1 MANGEWSSESAEHP
15 VLLGVDGGGTYT
27 RVVCTDLVGHILAQA
42 QRGGANP
49 SKNADA
55 EQNVQGALVEALE
68 KANCAPAQIAG
79 LVAGIAGLDEAADME
94 WAERFTTLAGMS
106 GKPVCVNDAVIAW
119 AGALGLQPGI
129 IVIAGTGCILFG
141 VTENGRQIRNYDFHH
156 YANATARDL
165 TFKAVFRFLAG
176 EDQEADQPL
185 VAQLLKH
192 FGVENR
198 RALALHAAQN
208 DLRDRRELM
217 RLYGDA
223 APLITQAAEQG
234 FPLATTVCDQAA
246 RELTQ
251 GVRLLGS
258 LFERDSVPC
267 ALIGSVAQST
277 PIRERLTTTLTTS
290 HNHRYQVR
298 TALLPPEAGAILLAR
313 QQLGKPVTPEL
324 IANLQILS

>member
-1 MANGEWSSESAEHP
+1 MASGELSLQSTDHP

-27 RVVCTDLVGHILAQA
+27 RVVCTDLEGHILAQS

-55 EQNVQGALVEALE
+55 EQNVQGALGEALE
-68 KANCAPAQIAG
+68 KANLSPAQIAG
-79 LVAGIAGLDEAADME
+79 LVAGIAGLDEPADME

-106 GKPVCVNDAVIAW
+106 IKPVCVNDAVIAW

-141 VTENGRQIRNYDFHH
+141 VTESGRQIRNYDFHH

-165 TFKAVFRFLAG
+165 TFNAVFRFLAG
-176 EDQEADQPL
+176 EEQEADQPFI
-185 VAQLLKH
+185 AQLLKH
-192 FGVENR
+192 FGIENR
-198 RALALHAAQN
+198 RSLALHAAQN

-234 FPLATTVCDQAA
+234 LPLATAVCDQAA
-246 RELTQ
+246 RELAQ
-251 GVRLLGS
+251 GVRLLSS
-258 LFERDSVPC
+258 LFESDVISY
-267 ALIGSVAQST
+267 ALIGGVAQST
-277 PIRERLTTTLTTS
+277 PIRERLTTHLAIA
-290 HNHRYQVR
+290 NNPQYQVQK
-298 TALLPPEAGAILLAR
+298 APLPPEAGAILMAH
-313 QQLGKPVTPEL
+313 QQLGKIVTPEL
-324 IANLQILS
+324 IANLQKPS